1 MRYPGGIHLAGRYV
15 GDVVPERDG
24 DVLGGLVGPA
34 QVDGDGLGDDHRGQ
48 DPGRRRRAGGGGA
61 AAPLP
66 VKEGVGRD
74 DDRRRRLGDAGVG
87 GAHLQGGQGGLARKD
102 LDPFDADRLEAGL
115 LGRQDAD
122 GVGAGLG
129 VVLVQG
135 QAGGRGVDLDVGGGA
150 VRPGHPAD
158 GKTVPCDG
166 DADPCHGGGLPG
178 GVALDA

>member
-1 MRYPGGIHLAGRYV
+1 MTTV
-15 GDVVPERDG
+15 
-24 DVLGGLVGPA
+24 
-34 QVDGDGLGDDHRGQ
+34 
-48 DPGRRRRAGGGGA
+48 AGGSA
-61 AAPLP
+61 M
-66 VKEGVGRD
+66 R
-74 DDRRRRLGDAGVG
+74 GVG
-87 GAHLQGGQGGLARKD
+87 GAHLQGGQGCLARKD

-178 GVALDA
+178 GVATGCVKIPAAIAVMLLCFGL

>member
-1 MRYPGGIHLAGRYV
+1 RNETVTFWADSLGRPRWTV
-15 GDVVPERDG
+15 M
-24 DVLGGLVGPA
+24 VLGMTTVDRTRGDAAGPVGA
-34 QVDGDGLGDDHRGQ
+34 
-48 DPGRRRRAGGGGA
+48 A

-74 DDRRRRLGDAGVG
+74 DDRRRRLGEAGVG
-87 GAHLQGGQGGLARKD
+87 GAQLPGGQGGLARKD
-102 LDPFDADRLEAGL
+102 LDPFDADRLAAGL

-158 GKTVPCDG
+158 GKTVP
-166 DADPCHGGGLPG
+166 
-178 GVALDA
+178 